1 MAERPD
7 LLTCLSCGFRNLPV
21 ARYCD
26 GCGQIHRGSGQTH
39 GGIDCHSCGFSNP
52 RNSRFCSHCD
62 AHLIHTGDETSGT
75 ADCSVASH
83 PPESSTSAAR
93 ITRLGIPQSALVL
106 AAIRAGFAPSSTLG
120 TALSATRAHL
130 LASGAVTVVLAQLGL
145 YFSVNPNAKAPLG
158 YLFLLALGVLLFALG
173 SLGVWLNRTPYA
185 GKSGREALPRELQ
198 IRGDSSRSSFRI
210 AGLLLGTALTV
221 VLWILLGAGSES
233 GNAIFIW
240 IASLVGFGFM
250 LSPQLVNGNF
260 RPLALLKEWL
270 QRYRGDHLIV
280 ALLVATFLAL
290 NIYDLQHWYY
300 SAIGDE
306 YLFYEHAK
314 LIIEEG
320 VVRPFSQEG
329 VYDKHPVLN
338 SVFQAAVM
346 RVVGADYFGWT
357 FSEVLNAA
365 LTIPAV
371 YVLGRVLGGRLT
383 AICAAAIFAFSHYI
397 FAFSHTGYTS
407 LSALPVA
414 AWAMVLFVFGWRTQN
429 PLLLYAVGLLAGF
442 GFYTH
447 YSGRAIM
454 PIVLL
459 SALALGGPRRLLSL
473 WPLAFGFALT
483 VAPTFIV
490 EQEHVF
496 TRMFG
501 QVVGGYPEAVT
512 GSTWQR
518 LLDNIELNLPAFNY
532 NASVHTYVYGPLFDP
547 ISASLAALGIAF
559 ALGHIGNPANRIILI
574 WFGIAFIMTGVLS
587 PYPHVAITRLL
598 FAVPPLALLGGLLAG
613 RMSNA
618 SLGVWT
624 RLFRIP
630 RQSAIFVGVGGIL
643 SLILLLNLWQFWHL
657 TPTVF
662 PHSQEAVA
670 LGAFRSDDCREDAI
684 GTVFAGQ
691 ATGAGSL
698 MSQMLGAFY
707 PNGPMPRQIY
717 HHLLSDKA
725 WLPEPPLRCVIFLN
739 PGAPQASQLQD
750 ELARRYP
757 EGRFSTFFNPS
768 GITSVVVFSR

>member
-21 ARYCD
+21 ARYCG
-26 GCGQIHRGSGQTH
+26 GCGQTH
-39 GGIDCHSCGFSNP
+39 GGIDCHSCGYSNP
-52 RNSRFCSHCD
+52 ENNRFCNHCD
-62 AHLIHTGDETSGT
+62 AHLAHTDDETSDP
-75 ADCSVASH
+75 ADNSVASH

-93 ITRLGIPQSALVL
+93 IPRLGIPQSALVL
-106 AAIRAGFAPSSTLG
+106 AAIRAGFAPSLTLG
-120 TALSATRAHL
+120 TALTATRAHL
-130 LASGAVTVVLAQLGL
+130 LASGAVAVVIAQLGL

-173 SLGVWLNRTPYA
+173 SLGVWLNRTPDA
-185 GKSGREALPRELQ
+185 GKSGKEALPRELQ
-198 IRGDSSRSSFRI
+198 IRGDYSRSSFRI
-210 AGLLLGTALTV
+210 AGLLLGTALTI

-240 IASLVGFGFM
+240 IASLMGFGFM
-250 LSPQLVNGNF
+250 LSPQIVNVNF
-260 RPLALLKEWL
+260 RPLAPLNEWL
-270 QRYRGDHLIV
+270 QRNRSDLPIV

-429 PLLLYAVGLLAGF
+429 PLLLYAAGLLAGF

-454 PIVLL
+454 PTVLL

-473 WPLAFGFALT
+473 WPLVFGFALT
-483 VAPTFIV
+483 VVPTFIV

-559 ALGHIGNPANRIILI
+559 ALGHIGNPANRILLI

-598 FAVPPLALLGGLLAG
+598 FAVPPLALLAGLLAG

-630 RQSAIFVGVGGIL
+630 RQTAIFVGVGGIL
-643 SLILLLNLWQFWHL
+643 SLILLLNLWQFWHV
-657 TPTVF
+657 TPSVF

-670 LGAFRSDDCREDAI
+670 L
-684 GTVFAGQ
+684 V
-691 ATGAGSL
+691 
-698 MSQMLGAFY
+698 
-707 PNGPMPRQIY
+707 
-717 HHLLSDKA
+717 
-725 WLPEPPLRCVIFLN
+725 
-739 PGAPQASQLQD
+739 LQ
-750 ELARRYP
+750 RRL
-757 EGRFSTFFNPS
+757 
-768 GITSVVVFSR
+768 

>member
-7 LLTCLSCGFRNLPV
+7 PLTCLSCGFRNLPV
-21 ARYCD
+21 ARFCG
-26 GCGQIHRGSGQTH
+26 GCGQTH
-39 GGIDCHSCGFSNP
+39 NGIVCHSCSFSNP
-52 RNSRFCSHCD
+52 KNNRFCNHCD
-62 AHLIHTGDETSGT
+62 AHLIHTGDESSGR
-75 ADCSVASH
+75 ADNSVATH

-93 ITRLGIPQSALVL
+93 IPRLGIPESGLVL
-106 AAIRAGFAPSSTLG
+106 AAIRAGFAPFSTTG
-120 TALSATRAHL
+120 TALTTSRAHL
-130 LASGAVTVVLAQLGL
+130 LAAGAVAVVLAQLGL
-145 YFSVNPNAKAPLG
+145 YFSVEPNAEAPLG
-158 YLFLLALGVLLFALG
+158 YLLLLALGVLLFALG
-173 SLGVWLNRTPYA
+173 SLGIWLNRTPDA
-185 GKSGREALPRELQ
+185 GNSGRDALPWELQ
-198 IRGDSSRSSFRI
+198 NRGGNSKSSFRI
-210 AGLLLGTALTV
+210 AGLLLGTALTI
-221 VLWILLGAGSES
+221 VLWILLGAGTES

-240 IASLVGFGFM
+240 IASLTGFGFM
-250 LSPQLVNGNF
+250 LSPQLVNVNF
-260 RPLALLKEWL
+260 RSLAPLKEWL
-270 QRYRGDHLIV
+270 QQYRGDLPIV
-280 ALLVATFLAL
+280 ALLIATFLAL

-306 YLFYEHAK
+306 FLFYEHAK

-329 VYDKHPVLN
+329 VYNKHPVFN
-338 SVFQAAVM
+338 SVIQAVVM
-346 RVVGADYFGWT
+346 RVVGVNYFGWT

-371 YVLGRVLGGRLT
+371 YVLGRVLGGKLT

-429 PLLLYAVGLLAGF
+429 PLLLYAAGLLAGF

-459 SALALGGPRRLLSL
+459 SALALGGPRRLFSL
-473 WPLAFGFALT
+473 WPLVFGFALT
-483 VAPTFIV
+483 VVPTFIV

-512 GSTWQR
+512 GSTGQR

-559 ALGHIGNPANRIILI
+559 ALGHIGKPANRIILI
-574 WFGIAFIMTGVLS
+574 WFGIAVFMTGVLS

-598 FAVPPLALLGGLLAG
+598 FAVPPLALLAGLLAG

-618 SLGVWT
+618 SHGVWT
-624 RLFRIP
+624 RLFRI
-630 RQSAIFVGVGGIL
+630 RRKIAILVVGGIL
-643 SLILLLNLWQFWHL
+643 SLILLLNLWQFWHV

-670 LGAFRSDDCREDAI
+670 LGAFRSADCGEDAI
-684 GTVFAGQ
+684 GTVFVGQ
-691 ATGAGSL
+691 ATGEGSL
-698 MSQMLGAFY
+698 MLQVLGAFY
-707 PNGPMPRQIY
+707 PNGPMPRQIDHY
-717 HHLLSDKA
+717 LLSDRVP
-725 WLPEPPLRCVIFLN
+725 LSEPPLRCVIFLN
-739 PGAPQASQLQD
+739 PSTPEATQLQD

-768 GITSVVVFSR
+768 RITSVEVFSR